1 MCTNGRDYKA
11 LSLCRMLE
19 ENTSLSRNTRSRHDN
34 IKMHL
39 EETMFEGVGLIHL
52 APDRDRWRTVRTGPS
67 GSTHGGEFLE
77 LLKKDTVP

>member
-1 MCTNGRDYKA
+1 LCTNGRDYKT
-11 LSLCRMLE
+11 LCGMLKA
-19 ENTSLSRNTRSRHDN
+19 NTSLSINTRRRHDN
-34 IKMHL
+34 IKMNL
-39 EETMFEGVGLIHL
+39 KEKMSEGVGWTHL